1 MLDNFDFYDAH
12 EKDFVKWEKKLPV
25 CDCCKQPMTEWY
37 RIPQK
42 FGDLLVC
49 TDCAT
54 KEEYEE
60 E

>member
-1 MLDNFDFYDAH
+1 MRDNFDFYDDYEREQARK
-12 EKDFVKWEKKLPV
+12 EKALPI
-25 CDCCKQPMTEWY
+25 CDCCGERMTEWY

-54 KEEYEE
+54 KEEYEGE
-60 E
+60 